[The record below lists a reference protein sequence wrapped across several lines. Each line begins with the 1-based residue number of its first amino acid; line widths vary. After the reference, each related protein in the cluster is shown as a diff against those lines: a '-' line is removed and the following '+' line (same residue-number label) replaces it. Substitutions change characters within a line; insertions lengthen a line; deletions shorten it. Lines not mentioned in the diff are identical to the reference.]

1 MSAVTRA
8 CSSMKAARTVVFCA
22 VLLWAAELAAQ
33 NYQGPDGTGFCP
45 PAVGMVANHNGEFFR
60 GDGIL
65 DEDLVFWTR
74 YRFVAHN
81 LGGMGGIEMAGFFYL
96 SKVDCYYN
104 ETGIFV
110 VISPIIEYYGP
121 ARNGGTG
128 GVPGQPMDT
137 EYVYLGGIRYTCY
150 TYTSNDGQNVQH
162 CDADP

>member
-1 MSAVTRA
+1 MSA
-8 CSSMKAARTVVFCA
+8 KAGVRPLSKVAQGTVLMMTLLCA
-22 VLLWAAELAAQ
+22 TGLTAQ

-45 PAVGMVANHNGEFFR
+45 PAVGMVANYNGEFFR
-60 GDGIL
+60 GDGIIE
-65 DEDLVFWTR
+65 EDLIFWTR

-110 VISPIIEYYGP
+110 IISPIVEYYGP

-128 GVPGQPMDT
+128 GAPGQPMDT
-137 EYVYLGGIRYTCY
+137 DYVYLGGVRYTCY
-150 TYTSNDGQNVQH
+150 TYTSDNGLNVQH